1 MAASRWALAGS
12 LTLALLL
19 AGHDAT
25 AARRALVIGN
35 DAYQHVPALRNARN
49 DARSVATELEAAGF
63 HVTRVLDGSRRAM
76 NEAVDAFLRRIQRG
90 DEVAFYFSGHGSQ
103 PPQTGPFLLPTDV
116 EVSSERAIQ
125 RDGLSL
131 EQLVDDLGQRARFS
145 LVIVDACRDDP
156 FRSSRAGRSMAPG
169 SSLSRIEP
177 PKGTLVIMAAS
188 KGQQA
193 LDRLS
198 DNDPVA
204 NGVFTRELV
213 KQMRLP
219 GVSASEM
226 LKRVRA
232 NVERAAQQIN
242 HAQRPALIDESSSE
256 FYFHQARAGT
266 TAPAAALAEP
276 APGPAA
282 AMVSSYAPQREF
294 DAWERASADT
304 ASLQAFVREH
314 PKSRY
319 LAHARLRLARLAGQ
333 PLPAMPDPLQGPAD
347 N

>member
-1 MAASRWALAGS
+1 
-12 LTLALLL
+12 
-19 AGHDAT
+19 
-25 AARRALVIGN
+25 
-35 DAYQHVPALRNARN
+35 
-49 DARSVATELEAAGF
+49 
-63 HVTRVLDGSRRAM
+63 
-76 NEAVDAFLRRIQRG
+76 
-90 DEVAFYFSGHGSQ
+90 
-103 PPQTGPFLLPTDV
+103 
-116 EVSSERAIQ
+116 
-125 RDGLSL
+125 
-131 EQLVDDLGQRARFS
+131 
-145 LVIVDACRDDP
+145 
-156 FRSSRAGRSMAPG
+156 
-169 SSLSRIEP
+169 
-177 PKGTLVIMAAS
+177 
-188 KGQQA
+188 
-193 LDRLS
+193 
-198 DNDPVA
+198 
-204 NGVFTRELV
+204 
-213 KQMRLP
+213 MRLP

-276 APGPAA
+276 APGPAV